1 MAARFKSYIDG
12 RPAGEFARVTQRH
25 HLGMS
30 IPRALC
36 TPPTDDDTVTHNDG
50 SHRRIRPADADR
62 EKRILKREL

>member
-1 MAARFKSYIDG
+1 MAARFQRYIDG

-36 TPPTDDDTVTHNDG
+36 TPLADDDSVFNDDG
-50 SHRRIRPADADR
+50 AHGRIRPTDADR
-62 EKRILKREL
+62 KQRGLKR